1 MRTTGTVRQIPP
13 GVNGAPATV
22 PAGRQAPTYCQ
33 QMTAQ
38 TRRNGLQLG
47 RVLGVPIFLTPSW
60 FLFAA
65 FITLSYGPL
74 LTDQFGPVRAY
85 LAATS
90 FAVLLGLSVL
100 LHEIGHCVVA
110 RAFRL
115 PVRGITIR
123 LLAGVT
129 EITEP
134 PQTPGR
140 EYCVAVA
147 GPAVSLLLCVVGLGA
162 IGLFDE
168 GGLARLLVQ
177 GLAVTNGLVAGFNLL
192 PGLPLDGGRV
202 LRSLLWKLTGD
213 PQRATVLSARAGRV
227 VALVLVPG
235 LLLLVLPAVGL
246 GNRGVTNV
254 VFAALVAAFIY
265 AGATASLQRAQVVGN
280 LPTLLARR
288 LARPALTV
296 RSDLPVSEAVRLV
309 AQSGSR
315 GVVVVDASNRPEA
328 IVSEAAVTALP
339 EARRPWVSIG
349 TLARQITEEMVLDA
363 DLSGEDLLAAMRRHP
378 MADYVV
384 RDRATGALGVLA
396 TADVSA
402 AVTA

>member
-1 MRTTGTVRQIPP
+1 MT
-13 GVNGAPATV
+13 
-22 PAGRQAPTYCQ
+22 APT
-33 QMTAQ
+33 
-38 TRRNGLQLG
+38 RRPALQLG

-60 FLFAA
+60 FVFAA
-65 FITLSYGPL
+65 FISLSYGPL
-74 LTDQFGPVRAY
+74 LTDQVGATKAY
-85 LAATS
+85 LASTS
-90 FAVLLGLSVL
+90 YAVLLGMSVL
-100 LHEIGHCVVA
+100 LHEIGHCAVA

-115 PVRGITIR
+115 PVRSITIS

-147 GPAVSLLLCVVGLGA
+147 GPAVSLVLCVLGLGA
-162 IGLFDE
+162 IPLCDD

-202 LRSLLWKLTGD
+202 LRSVVWKLTGD
-213 PQRATVLSARAGRV
+213 PQRATVVSAWGGRL

-235 LLLLVLPAVGL
+235 ILLLVVPALGL
-246 GNRGVTNV
+246 GNRGVVNV
-254 VFAALVAAFIY
+254 VFAALIAAFIY
-265 AGATASLQRAQVVGN
+265 AGATASLQRAQVVAN
-280 LPTLLARR
+280 LPSLLARQ

-296 RSDLPVSEAVRLV
+296 RSDLPVSEAVRQV
-309 AQSGSR
+309 AASGAR
-315 GVVVVDASNRPEA
+315 GVVVVDASDRPEA

-349 TLARQITEEMVLDA
+349 TLARRVTEEMVLDA
-363 DLSGEDLLAAMRRHP
+363 DLGGEALLEAMRRHP

-396 TADVSA
+396 ATDVAAAVSA
-402 AVTA
+402 GPGELRERVTLEKR

>member
-1 MRTTGTVRQIPP
+1 
-13 GVNGAPATV
+13 
-22 PAGRQAPTYCQ
+22 
-33 QMTAQ
+33 MTAP
-38 TRRNGLQLG
+38 TRRNGIQLG

-60 FLFAA
+60 FVFAA
-65 FITLSYGPL
+65 FISLSYGPL
-74 LTDQFGPVRAY
+74 LTDQVGAPKAY
-85 LAATS
+85 LASTS
-90 FAVLLGLSVL
+90 YAVLLGLSVL

-110 RAFRL
+110 RIFRL
-115 PVRGITIR
+115 PVRGITIS

-140 EYCVAVA
+140 EYCVAIA
-147 GPAVSLLLCVVGLGA
+147 GPAVSVLLCLVGLGA
-162 IGLFDE
+162 LPLFAE
-168 GGLARLLVQ
+168 GGLPRLLVQ

-202 LRSLLWKLTGD
+202 LRSIVWKLTGD
-213 PQRATVLSARAGRV
+213 PQRATVISAWGGRL

-235 LLLLVLPAVGL
+235 ILLLVVPALGI
-246 GNRGVTNV
+246 GNRGVVNV

-280 LPTLLARR
+280 LPSVLARQ
-288 LARPALTV
+288 LTRPALTV

-309 AQSGSR
+309 AQAGVR
-315 GVVVVDASNRPEA
+315 GVVVVDASDRPEA

-339 EARRPWVSIG
+339 EARRPWVSVG

-363 DLSGEDLLAAMRRHP
+363 DLGGEALLEAMRRHP

-384 RDRATGALGVLA
+384 RDRATGALGVLSA
-396 TADVSA
+396 ADVAA
-402 AVTA
+402 AVTTSRGGRREPVAFQKR